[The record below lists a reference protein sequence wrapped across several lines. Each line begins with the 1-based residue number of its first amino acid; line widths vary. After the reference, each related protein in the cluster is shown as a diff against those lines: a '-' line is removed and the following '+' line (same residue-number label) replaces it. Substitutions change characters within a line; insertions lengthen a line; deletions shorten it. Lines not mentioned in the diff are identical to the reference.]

1 MQSIGIISA
10 VGDHLVRCNTFDQ
23 TAGWCHVILLTG
35 ADLEADRQAECIY
48 DGMELG
54 AEPTTRAA
62 ESLGFRSPLLRRA
75 PAAWA

>member
-10 VGDHLVRCNTFDQ
+10 VGDHLACSKPLNQPTGRR
-23 TAGWCHVILLTG
+23 HVILLTG
-35 ADLEADRQAECIY
+35 ADLEADRQAKCIY

-54 AEPTTRAA
+54 AEPTTRAP